1 MKLPV
6 AYVCGLK
13 RWILL
18 LAMAVTLSACGLN
31 RAMEPFSVIAPE
43 IDTSQLEQ
51 AAASSVDWGIAVRRP
66 TTDRTRDSES
76 ILVRSGDFRLLPYS
90 GAVWLDN
97 APDLLRASMIEALES
112 MPALEAVGRT
122 GRGRRFLVLETELRH
137 FEAVDDGSGRLVVTL
152 DIRSSL
158 INPRGGDLLAA
169 KSFSAL
175 EMADANTLDELV
187 PAFERAITAY
197 VAELGHWVLQA
208 ARETDPY
215 E

>member
-1 MKLPV
+1 MNFS
-6 AYVCGLK
+6 ADYVSGLK
-13 RWILL
+13 RWPMLVTIV
-18 LAMAVTLSACGLN
+18 VTLSACGLH

-51 AAASSVDWGIAVRRP
+51 GSAVPVDWGIAVRRP

-76 ILVRSGDFRLLPYS
+76 ILVRTGDFRLLPYS

-97 APDLLRASMIEALES
+97 APDLLRASMVEALES
-112 MPALEAVGRT
+112 MPALGAVGRT

-137 FEAVDDGSGRLVVTL
+137 FEALDNGSGKLVVTL
-152 DIRSSL
+152 DIRASL

-175 EMADANTLDELV
+175 ETANSNTLDELV
-187 PAFERAITAY
+187 PAFERALTAY
-197 VAELGHWVLQA
+197 VAEMGDWVLQA
-208 ARETDPY
+208 ARETEPY